1 MVKKFGTK
9 DFAKGVSR
17 ERIMVCE
24 QIGIGRNEFLGI
36 CLEGMRVRASDL
48 GL

>member
-1 MVKKFGTK
+1 MKKFGAK

-24 QIGIGRNEFLGI
+24 QIGIARDEFLLL
-36 CLEGMRVRASDL
+36 CLEGMRARAYDL